1 MQNLIQLPV
10 WSLKTMVFIIGIL
23 PSWSFHFPFMDEE
36 ERAQERDSVNSN
48 FYSVL
53 IELLAFCSHVAVSN
67 GESDGE
73 FSLITEKW
81 RIIMDQKHLH

>member
-1 MQNLIQLPV
+1 
-10 WSLKTMVFIIGIL
+10 
-23 PSWSFHFPFMDEE
+23 MDEE